1 MAELVTLLACG
12 DIGPIH
18 GPVEQ
23 YSALARIASGLPRP
37 TSRFGQVERVYS
49 TRGAL
54 QLNSGGA
61 HSRVGPEMA
70 KVFGDLGINVAS
82 LASNHAMDWGPD
94 ALIDTLDLLQQM
106 GITVIGAGRAL
117 AEARRPALI
126 ERNGIVTAF
135 LAYCSIL
142 HEGYEAT
149 SNRPGVAPL
158 RVRTFYEPI
167 DYQPGIPARIITI
180 PYEEDLDALCED
192 VRAAKRDAD
201 AVVVSLHWGVHFVPR
216 LIADYQRV
224 VARAA
229 FKAGAD
235 TILGHHAHLPKAIEV
250 IDGKVCFYSLSNFIM
265 TAPARSAASAAA
277 FEARYGA
284 RIDPEYPNLPY
295 GEDAKRSL
303 VARLDIGRGG
313 VQRTG
318 FWPVMIDK
326 ALCPEVL
333 RAGDPRFAEM
343 VGYMDGVSE
352 GFAHTF
358 STRNDEVWI
367 GS

>member
-1 MAELVTLLACG
+1 LAEQVTLLACG

-18 GPVEQ
+18 GPAEQ
-23 YSALARIASGLPRP
+23 YATLARERLAAADI
-37 TSRFGQVERVYS
+37 RFGQIERVYS

-70 KVFGDLGINVAS
+70 GVFRELGINVAS

-94 ALIDTLDLLQQM
+94 ALIDTLDLFRQM
-106 GITVIGAGRAL
+106 GITVVGAGRTL
-117 AEARRPALI
+117 TEARRPALI
-126 ERNGIVTAF
+126 ERNGVVTAF

-149 SNRPGVAPL
+149 AGRPGVVPL

-167 DYQPGIPARIITI
+167 DYQPGAPARIITI
-180 PYEEDLDALCED
+180 PYEEDLNALCED
-192 VRAAKRDAD
+192 VRAARSKAD

-216 LIADYQRV
+216 LIADYQSV

-229 FKAGAD
+229 IKAGAD
-235 TILGHHAHLPKAIEV
+235 AILGHHAHLPKAIEV
-250 IDGKVCFYSLSNFIM
+250 IDGKVCFYSLSNFVM

-284 RIDPEYPNLPY
+284 RLDPEYPNLPY
-295 GEDAKRSL
+295 GEDSRRSL
-303 VARLDIGRGG
+303 VARIDIGRGG
-313 VQRTG
+313 VRRAG
-318 FWPVMIDK
+318 FLPVVIDK
-326 ALCPEVL
+326 TLRPEIL
-333 RAGDPRFAEM
+333 RASDPRFAEM
-343 VGYMDGVSE
+343 VTYMNNVSD

-358 STRNDEVWI
+358 TVDNNEVWI
-367 GS
+367 GG